1 MSARPVRLWLVRHA
15 MPCVAAGI
23 CYGSLDVAPDAQAT
37 ADAAIRLASAL
48 PATAL
53 PVWHSPLGRCA
64 ELARSLQ
71 ALRSD
76 LSPQPDARL
85 VEMDFGTWEGRPW
98 NGIGRAAIDAWM
110 ADFPGHAPG
119 NGESLARMLARVRN
133 ALREARDTGAA
144 DVVWITHAGVA
155 RCVHWLL
162 EQPSRAPRADE
173 WPLDAPGYGAWECR
187 EIGGLDPA

>member
-1 MSARPVRLWLVRHA
+1 MSPRSMRLWLVRHA
-15 MPCVAAGI
+15 APCVDGGI
-23 CYGSLDVAPDAQAT
+23 CYGSLDVAADAQAT
-37 ADAAIRLASAL
+37 ADAASRLASDL

-53 PVWHSPLGRCA
+53 PIWHSPLARCA

-85 VEMDFGTWEGRPW
+85 VEMDFGAWEGRSW
-98 NGIGRAAIDAWM
+98 DAVGRAAIDAWM
-110 ADFPGHAPG
+110 ADFAGHAPG
-119 NGESLARMLARVRN
+119 DGESLEQMLARVRA

-144 DVVWITHAGVA
+144 DIVWITHAGVS

-162 EQPSRAPRADE
+162 EQPFRAPRADE
-173 WPLDAPGYGAWECR
+173 WPLEAPGYGAWKCC
-187 EIGGLDPA
+187 EIGGADPV